1 MVSGVVLCGEWWG
14 VVWLVVWWWGVVWLV
29 VGCCVVNGGVLCG

>member
-1 MVSGVVLCGEWWG
+1 MLCGEWWG